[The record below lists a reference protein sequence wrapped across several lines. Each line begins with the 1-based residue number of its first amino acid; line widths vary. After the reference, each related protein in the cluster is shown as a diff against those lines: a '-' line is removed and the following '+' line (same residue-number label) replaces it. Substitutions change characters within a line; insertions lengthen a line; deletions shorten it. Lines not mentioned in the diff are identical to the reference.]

1 MRFKSREITKKRKE
15 QKVPFF
21 TSFWDFGGRP
31 LVSPSQTPSL
41 SRGQVGLPHGSSP
54 ASRYSLTEPR
64 EQLFGIHRFGDIIRR
79 ASFNTL
85 FTIPFHS
92 LSGDCNN
99 GKFFEFVKLADR

>member
-1 MRFKSREITKKRKE
+1 MRFKSREITKKT
-15 QKVPFF
+15 QGTKVPFF

-41 SRGQVGLPHGSSP
+41 LRGQVGRPRGSSP
-54 ASRYSLTEPR
+54 ISQYSQTEPG

-85 FTIPFHS
+85 FTISFHS
-92 LSGDCNN
+92 LSGDRNN
-99 GKFFEFVKLADR
+99 GKFF